1 VIPIPID
8 VLIVD
13 DEIDFA
19 EALAL
24 RLEARDH
31 RVRLAGS
38 GEEAL
43 DALDAASVDVVVLDL
58 VLPGM
63 DGVETLAAIRA
74 RHPLVEVILLT
85 GHGTVD
91 SAVAGLKAGAFDY
104 VRKPAHL
111 EELLEKLEAA
121 RRRKAEHEDR
131 IRAAEARALR
141 RRTGDV

>member
-1 VIPIPID
+1 VVPIPID
-8 VLIVD
+8 ILIVD
-13 DEIDFA
+13 DAIDFA
-19 EALAL
+19 AALSL

-31 RVRLAGS
+31 RVRIAGR

-43 DALDAASVDVVVLDL
+43 DLLDAAAADVVVLDL

-63 DGVETLAAIRA
+63 DGVDALAAIRA

-91 SAVAGLKAGAFDY
+91 TAVAGLKAGAFDY
-104 VRKPAHL
+104 VQKPARL

-121 RRRKAEHEDR
+121 RRRKAEHEER